1 MQLCVAHNTLRRPPC
16 AGLPGAGLPV
26 PIAARRLYRGPA
38 ARTIRPMDSTL
49 LWDGPEPIVHSAVM
63 VVCGFLALVV
73 LLRVSGPRTMA
84 KMTPLDFIVAV
95 TIGSAFGRTLTAT
108 TVPVAQM
115 ALVLAML
122 IGLQWLFAAAR
133 ARSPRVRALLDS
145 PPVLLYY
152 RGTLQDRALRS
163 HRLLEEDVHT
173 AARQSGKGS
182 LEDVAAVILQQD
194 GSLGVIGR
202 DDLGDASSL
211 LPYTG
216 RSDLRDNEG

>member
-1 MQLCVAHNTLRRPPC
+1 M
-16 AGLPGAGLPV
+16 
-26 PIAARRLYRGPA
+26 RG
-38 ARTIRPMDSTL
+38 MDSTL
-49 LWDGPEPIVHSAVM
+49 IWDGWEPVVHSAVM
-63 VVCGFLALVV
+63 VVCGFIALV
-73 LLRVSGPRTMA
+73 LILRVSGPRTMA

-108 TVPVAQM
+108 SVPLAQTV
-115 ALVLAML
+115 LVLAL
-122 IGLQWLFAAAR
+122 LVGIQWVFAAAR
-133 ARSPRVRALLDS
+133 AKSRRVRALLDN

-152 RGTLQDRALRS
+152 QGRIQDRALRS

-182 LEDVAAVILQQD
+182 LEQVAAVILQQD

-216 RSDLRDNEG
+216 RADIHHNEG

>member
-1 MQLCVAHNTLRRPPC
+1 
-16 AGLPGAGLPV
+16 
-26 PIAARRLYRGPA
+26 
-38 ARTIRPMDSTL
+38 MDSTL
-49 LWDGPEPIVHSAVM
+49 FWDGWEPVVHSLVM
-63 VVCGFLALVV
+63 VVCGFVALV
-73 LLRVSGPRTMA
+73 LILRVSGPRTMA

-108 TVPVAQM
+108 TVPLAQTI
-115 ALVLAML
+115 LVLVLLVA
-122 IGLQWLFAAAR
+122 LQWVFSAAR
-133 ARSPRVRALLDS
+133 ARSSRVRSLLDN

-152 RGTLQDRALRS
+152 QGRMQHRALRS

-194 GSLGVIGR
+194 GSLGAIGR

-211 LPYTG
+211 LPYTN
-216 RSDLRDNEG
+216 RPDIRDNQS